1 MSSDTLTDV
10 LAHFDPQAWING
22 DAVTIDVPYGED
34 DTWPLSDEDLAAARK
49 ALDAGYDLDFLRD
62 SDTSPIPAWVRAH
75 SGPFTLSIIDPLTG
89 EYLN

>member
-1 MSSDTLTDV
+1 MSSDNLTGV
-10 LAHFDPQAWING
+10 LAHFDPQAWVDDN
-22 DAVTIDVPYGED
+22 AVTIDVPYGED

-62 SDTSPIPAWVRAH
+62 SLTSPVPSWVCNH
-75 SGPFTLSIIDPLTG
+75 TGPFTLSLFVPLTG